1 MAQPTNSFSTY
12 DAIGNRE
19 DLSDVIYNVAPWETP
34 LMSAMPNNKA
44 SGTLHEWQT
53 DTLASLP
60 RTGSLKVMTP
70 RLTQR
75 LQLFV

>member
-34 LMSAMPNNKA
+34 LMYGYAK
-44 SGTLHEWQT
+44 QQ
-53 DTLASLP
+53 SLRHP
-60 RTGSLKVMTP
+60 A
-70 RLTQR
+70 
-75 LQLFV
+75 